1 MEPGLAAAALAAS
14 PLLGPMLAM
23 GAGTIYLLALVLMQP
38 AGPEPRQRRRKVLA
52 AGAVVALAF
61 ALAVAIPLTM
71 PH

>member
-1 MEPGLAAAALAAS
+1 MAATTLAAS

-23 GAGTIYLLALVLMQP
+23 GAGAIYLLALVLMQP
-38 AGPEPRQRRRKVLA
+38 AGNEPRQRRRKVLTAGGVA
-52 AGAVVALAF
+52 ALVF

>member
-1 MEPGLAAAALAAS
+1 MAAAALAAS

-38 AGPEPRQRRRKVLA
+38 AGPEPRNRRRKMLT
-52 AGAVVALAF
+52 AGGVAALAF